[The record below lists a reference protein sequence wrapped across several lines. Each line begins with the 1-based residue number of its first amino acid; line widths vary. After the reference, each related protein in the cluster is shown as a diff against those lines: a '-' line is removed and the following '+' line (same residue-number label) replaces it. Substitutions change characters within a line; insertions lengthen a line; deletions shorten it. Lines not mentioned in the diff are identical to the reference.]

1 MKKKCQKK
9 REKNEISAS
18 ETQNGKTIYPTLD
31 VIGREEKNKRIVRSL
46 TTGAVAGFLNGLFG
60 GGGGMV
66 VVPMLIGLLGYP
78 PKKAHATAIPVI
90 LPLSV
95 VSGLLYAVFGNV
107 SAEVLFPVSAGVF
120 AGGLLGALLLK
131 KIPTK
136 SVVLIFSLAML
147 IAGVRM
153 LFS

>member
-1 MKKKCQKK
+1 MKKNSQKK
-9 REKNEISAS
+9 TEKNVMQTP
-18 ETQNGKTIYPTLD
+18 ETHNGKKYYPAIEI
-31 VIGREEKNKRIVRSL
+31 IGKEEKNKRIVRSL

-107 SAEVLFPVSAGVF
+107 STEILLPVSAGVF
-120 AGGLLGALLLK
+120 VGGLLGAFLLK

-136 SVVLIFSLAML
+136 SVVLIFSIAML

>member
-1 MKKKCQKK
+1 MKKKSQKK
-9 REKNEISAS
+9 TEKNALTEVGTRDGKRFYPAVEII
-18 ETQNGKTIYPTLD
+18 GK
-31 VIGREEKNKRIVRSL
+31 EEKKKRIVRSL
-46 TTGAVAGFLNGLFG
+46 ATGAVAGFLNGLFG

-107 SAEVLFPVSAGVF
+107 SAEVLWPVSAGVF

-147 IAGVRM
+147 VAGVRM